1 MSSLSCVVEN
11 DRKLGYLNVYIN
23 VYWTHTSWI
32 QSPERAHEIFPFSCF
47 CLFLTARNIWKKFLD
62 VLVLL
67 YITAFVYVNN
77 RFACVVVKMENCS
90 VVNVVI
96 DFIVVFLKLSF
107 FVLLMLLGALFI
119 KTLWICGATK
129 FSV

>member
-47 CLFLTARNIWKKFLD
+47 RLFLTARNIWKKLLD

-77 RFACVVVKMENCS
+77 RFACGCS
-90 VVNVVI
+90 KNGELLRCQCCYWFHCCFLETQFLCLAHVIRCAFYKNIVN
-96 DFIVVFLKLSF
+96 
-107 FVLLMLLGALFI
+107 
-119 KTLWICGATK
+119 LWRNKI
-129 FSV
+129 

>member
-1 MSSLSCVVEN
+1 MYIEHTQAEYKVQSARMKYSRFHVFVFFSL
-11 DRKLGYLNVYIN
+11 
-23 VYWTHTSWI
+23 
-32 QSPERAHEIFPFSCF
+32 HE
-47 CLFLTARNIWKKFLD
+47 TYEKKILD

-107 FVLLMLLGALFI
+107 FVLLMLLGALFM
-119 KTLWICGATK
+119 KTL
-129 FSV
+129 